1 MSRELIIYSAAFNRD
16 ELPHVMHSSLSSYL
30 TFLENYRMRTYTAE
44 SYRITE
50 NRLLLSVLPTANAT
64 ISKAQARRVVY
75 AAEVETENG
84 AFTSASFYHVR
95 SGIEKSGF
103 YEFSLSRDLWA
114 EHIHNAEFSQFH
126 ITRCNR
132 DIDSGKGI
140 YDEVK
145 IANER
150 VRYAREAN
158 APISGYCV
166 VFLCNVVVSTDW
178 FGGNPLTAN
187 FMFKLGLD
195 EIASYVINTYANADI
210 LDKIRFVIGG
220 IKATGEAFDPN
231 GNKCQVTRCWILPK
245 DVVRTSGLS
254 INKLVTKSVMT
265 GVNDYEIL
273 GGVPLV
279 ENSETTTLLYMQP
292 IVNYSHNWADLYP
305 SNEIG
310 FGVTG
315 HTAPITRFTAAN
327 EAYIRYFIT
336 SDDVRVLY
344 DQGGKIEDLSAQFE
358 LNLGI
363 NNQAG
368 NAMADIAKTSGK
380 ILSLLVNTA
389 AGYAKGGAAGAAVG
403 AASSFLP
410 MIAGTQNGGLASG
423 QGDAAT
429 TYGAHSATEVRK
441 PFVVSY
447 VPSISDEEEHAYFMG
462 AKFDIY
468 RNDFAAIQ
476 ACTHLGDVS
485 ADKQR
490 DGTFITSDSFDV
502 EYLPVE
508 VEDYVRAEFGRGIW
522 LYVL

>member
-1 MSRELIIYSAAFNRD
+1 MSREIRIYNTAFNRD
-16 ELPHVMHSSLSSYL
+16 ELPHIMHSSLSSYL
-30 TFLENYRMRTYTAE
+30 TFLENYRMRTYTSE
-44 SYRITE
+44 SYRITD
-50 NRLLLSVLPTANAT
+50 NRLLLSVMPTANAT
-64 ISKAQARRVVY
+64 INKAQARRVVY

-84 AFTSASFYHVR
+84 AITSASFYHVR
-95 SGIEKSGF
+95 NGIEKSGF

-140 YDEVK
+140 YDDVK

-158 APISGYCV
+158 ATINGYCV
-166 VFLCNVVVSTDW
+166 VFLASVVVSTGW
-178 FGGNPLTAN
+178 FGTEPLTAN

-195 EIASYVINTYANADI
+195 EIASLVISTYANADI

-220 IKATGEAFDPN
+220 IKSTGEAFDPA

-245 DVVRTSGLS
+245 DVVTTSGLS
-254 INKLVTKSVMT
+254 ISKLVTKSVMT
-265 GVNDYEIL
+265 GANDCEIFN
-273 GGVPLV
+273 VPV
-279 ENSETTTLLYMQP
+279 VTNTITNSLLYMQD
-292 IVNYSHNWADLYP
+292 IVNYNEHWSDLYP
-305 SNEIG
+305 SNELG
-310 FGVTG
+310 FGVNG
-315 HTAPITRFTAAN
+315 HTAPITRFTGAN
-327 EAYIRYFIT
+327 DAYVRYLIT
-336 SDDVRVLY
+336 SDDVRVLF

-368 NAMADIAKTSGK
+368 NAMAEIAKTSGK

-410 MIAGTQNGGLASG
+410 MIAGTQGGGLASG

-429 TYGAHSATEVRK
+429 TYGAHSATHVRK

-462 AKFDIY
+462 AKFDVY

-476 ACTHLGDVS
+476 ASTHLGDVA

-490 DGTFITSDSFDV
+490 DGTFITSDGFDV

-522 LYVL
+522 LYVI